1 MTFCPPQSTSDK
13 RGEQAHALCLRL
25 LTVRSRT
32 RSELAGQLDKRGY
45 PEDVAESVLDRL
57 AAVGLID
64 DADFAEQWVRS
75 RRARAGKGKRA
86 LVAELRTK
94 GVDDDVIAAAVEDID
109 AGAERRR
116 AEGWWS
122 ASCAGR
128 PSPTTTTPR

>member
-57 AAVGLID
+57 
-64 DADFAEQWVRS
+64 
-75 RRARAGKGKRA
+75 
-86 LVAELRTK
+86 
-94 GVDDDVIAAAVEDID
+94 
-109 AGAERRR
+109 
-116 AEGWWS
+116 
-122 ASCAGR
+122 GR
-128 PSPTTTTPR
+128 CRLDR